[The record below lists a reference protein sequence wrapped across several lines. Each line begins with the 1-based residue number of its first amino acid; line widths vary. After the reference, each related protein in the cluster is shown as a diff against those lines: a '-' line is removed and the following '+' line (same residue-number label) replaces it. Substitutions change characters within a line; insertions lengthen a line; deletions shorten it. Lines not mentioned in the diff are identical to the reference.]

1 MDNMNALYAAKSKN
15 EDIAEK
21 IDRLSELKADIES
34 KKQQADV
41 IEAELLKIAQSDL
54 SNTKYK
60 SVKYRFLCKCFRPHE
75 FLLQAEYQQFHQEK
89 SL

>member
-60 SVKYRFLCKCFRPHE
+60 SVKYLGTESVLRACL
-75 FLLQAEYQQFHQEK
+75 K
-89 SL
+89 SPDK